1 MNFLTPLALLGGLLA
16 IPIILLYMLRLRRR
30 EVMISSTFLWR
41 QVLQDQ
47 EANTPWQRL
56 RRNLLL
62 FLQLIILALLVLALM
77 RPFITVPA
85 VSAGQVTVLLDA
97 SASMNAADMDG
108 DTRFQAAQDEAINI
122 VDTLGDG
129 NRMTVIRVA
138 GVPEVVISSSDN
150 HNALRDAIRDTAP
163 GLGEADWDAALNLAA
178 AGSAGAEDFTMVIIG
193 DGGLPET
200 AGLPGINGELRYIPV
215 GQVGDNVAITA
226 LATRALPGGDPQ
238 LYAQITNYGDTE
250 ARVVFTLF
258 VDDQRFAASNETIPP
273 RGNLPIISS
282 ALPEN
287 FQLLRAML
295 TQSVNAEAPDYLA
308 LDDEAYAVYNSGS
321 TRRVLVVTQ
330 GNIFLEQVLRS
341 LPGLETVRTDGESG
355 LPDNYDIYV
364 FDSFIPAQM
373 PPESDLLFINPPRG
387 VPGLFGLG
395 EESSATG
402 SPRVVDRSDPR
413 MAFVE
418 VDQLSLLRFRP
429 VVNADWADSL
439 IDADGGSLLLA
450 GENDDRQVAIMPFN
464 LRESDLP
471 LQISWPVLVA
481 NLMEWFTPRQII
493 TVRDS
498 VNVGESLAINPPFEV
513 DAVRVTLPGGEVR
526 NLPVEREIVVF
537 AETQSPGIYNVALL
551 NNGETVNEQ
560 AFAVNLFSTLESN
573 IAPVPLDGFTV
584 EGTVLTV
591 DEQEELGQREFW
603 PLVALLALLV
613 LMIEWYAYHQR
624 LRVPTMFRRA

>member
-97 SASMNAADMDG
+97 SASMNAADVDG

-138 GVPEVVISSSDN
+138 GVPEVVISASDN
-150 HNALRDAIRDTAP
+150 HNALRDAIRDTSP

-193 DGGLPET
+193 DGGLPQT

-215 GQVGDNVAITA
+215 GQANDNVAITA
-226 LATRALPGGDPQ
+226 LATRALPGSDPQ

-258 VDDQRFAASNETIPP
+258 VDEQRFVASNEAIPP

-282 ALPEN
+282 ALPED

-295 TQSVNAEAPDYLA
+295 TQSVNAEAPDYLP
-308 LDDEAYAVYNSGS
+308 LDDEAYAVHNSGS

-341 LPGLETVRTDGESG
+341 LPDLETVRTDGETG

-364 FDSFIPAQM
+364 FDSFIPPQL
-373 PPESDLLFINPPRG
+373 PPEADLLFINPPRG

-395 EESSATG
+395 GESSATD

-429 VVNADWADSL
+429 VVNATWADSL
-439 IDADGGSLLLA
+439 IEVDGGSLLLA

-498 VNVGESLAINPPFEV
+498 VSVGESLAINPPFEV
-513 DAVRVTLPGGEVR
+513 DAVRVTLPDGEVR

-537 AETQSPGIYNVALL
+537 AETQRPGIYDVALL
-551 NNGETVNEQ
+551 NNGETINEQ

-573 IAPVPLDGFTV
+573 IAPVPLDVFTV
-584 EGTVLTV
+584 EGTVLAV

-624 LRVPTMFRRA
+624 LRVPTVFRRA